1 MNLFTPRTLLLSAMV
16 CLNLSATA
24 LAAGRVALVVGNA
37 DYQIKEGKLKNAADD
52 AKAVANTLRKLGYQV
67 TLLTDIQTAQA
78 FEQAADQFIAQLPGK
93 DMAVF
98 FYSGHGM
105 QAEDGLNY
113 LIPTQENIGSA
124 YQIKHK
130 ALGVQYLIDGM
141 KQQRASL
148 NLLILDACR
157 DNPYPKAS
165 KSGADKGLSRIDPP
179 NDMVIAYATA
189 PNQTAD
195 DGKGQHSPYAQAL
208 LDNLERSAHL
218 PVTQFFNQVGL
229 NVLNNTQDQQS
240 PRVEYS
246 PLHQEYCFL
255 ACNTAA
261 LLPPVASAAM
271 PAAPTTSNV
280 AAPPQTSPP
289 YGIKMIPVTGGCFQM
304 GSPASEAGRYDDER
318 QHEVCVDS
326 FKLGETEVTQGQWR
340 AVMGGNP
347 PELRFKN
354 CGDNCPV
361 DSISWQDA
369 QTFIIKLN
377 QQTSQHYR
385 LPSEAEWEYACRSGG
400 KAQTYCG
407 GDSVASLAWYSDYS
421 THQVKQK
428 AANGLGLYDMSGN
441 VMELT
446 GSIYHNSYN
455 DTNELEST
463 SHSNNGTRF
472 AARGGSVDLNRR
484 YLRSAYRQSHV
495 AAFRYYN
502 MGFRLTQD

>member
-52 AKAVANTLRKLGYQV
+52 AKAVASTLHKLGYQV

-113 LIPTQENIGSA
+113 LIPTQENIDSA

-208 LDNLERSAHL
+208 LDNLESSAHL

-271 PAAPTTSNV
+271 PATSTPATSHATPSATKDDDKPWFDEFLEELSATETITAKSKPVASPTTKDDNKPWFDEFLEEPSSTETITAKSKLV
-280 AAPPQTSPP
+280 SSPTTNA
-289 YGIKMIPVTGGCFQM
+289 YGITMIRVTGGCFQM
-304 GSPASEAGRYDDER
+304 GSPSNEVGRYDNER
-318 QHEVCVDS
+318 QHEVCVDN

-340 AVMGGNP
+340 AATR
-347 PELRFKN
+347 L
-354 CGDNCPV
+354 
-361 DSISWQDA
+361 ISKIAATIA
-369 QTFIIKLN
+369 QWNSSVGRTYKL
-377 QQTSQHYR
+377 S
-385 LPSEAEWEYACRSGG
+385 
-400 KAQTYCG
+400 
-407 GDSVASLAWYSDYS
+407 
-421 THQVKQK
+421 
-428 AANGLGLYDMSGN
+428 
-441 VMELT
+441 
-446 GSIYHNSYN
+446 
-455 DTNELEST
+455 
-463 SHSNNGTRF
+463 
-472 AARGGSVDLNRR
+472 
-484 YLRSAYRQSHV
+484 
-495 AAFRYYN
+495 
-502 MGFRLTQD
+502 